1 MLNLIV
7 FYSIIYLYVF
17 GIKCNGYGVSLV
29 KNCEEHGILRL
40 AHDYRILWKA
50 TWGAHENN
58 WRVRG
63 ISRLA
68 CDLATHKGLS
78 KSTDN
83 WNSMCFL
90 SFLTHT
96 IKTHITCENC
106 KKSFKEKTLEIH
118 WRVGDCNSS
127 IMYTLLLV
135 FFTLFPFNFHIL
147 WEELSPNTIHT
158 HSKCRKLTWSI
169 WEALGS
175 C

>member
-1 MLNLIV
+1 MRTTDVLE
-7 FYSIIYLYVF
+7 
-17 GIKCNGYGVSLV
+17 VS
-29 KNCEEHGILRL
+29 
-40 AHDYRILWKA
+40 
-50 TWGAHENN
+50 
-58 WRVRG
+58 
-63 ISRLA
+63 
-68 CDLATHKGLS
+68 CDLLMTWLTHKGLS

-135 FFTLFPFNFHIL
+135 FFTLFPFNFHIM

-158 HSKCRKLTWSI
+158 HSKSKKLTWSI
-169 WEALGS
+169 LEALGS
-175 C
+175 CQSLLGAIGDNYKIREANKDKTRRSPLVAGAWRA